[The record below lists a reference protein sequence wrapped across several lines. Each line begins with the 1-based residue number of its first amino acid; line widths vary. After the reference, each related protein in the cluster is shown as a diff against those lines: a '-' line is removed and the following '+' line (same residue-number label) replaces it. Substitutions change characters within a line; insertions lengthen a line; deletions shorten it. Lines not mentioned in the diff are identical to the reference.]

1 MQPGYNT
8 PDMRSMGSSGALV
21 DIQKIGRDICPEN
34 LPGMS
39 TVVVLYIQ
47 EQWPQKF
54 HTKS

>member
-8 PDMRSMGSSGALV
+8 PDMRIMGSSGALV

-47 EQWPQKF
+47 EQ
-54 HTKS
+54 